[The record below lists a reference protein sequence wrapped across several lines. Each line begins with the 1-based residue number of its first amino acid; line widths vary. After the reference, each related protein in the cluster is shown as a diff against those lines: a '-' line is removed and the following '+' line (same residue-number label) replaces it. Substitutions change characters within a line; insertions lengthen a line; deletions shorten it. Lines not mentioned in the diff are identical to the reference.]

1 MVNRDSHCQAGVS
14 RRPGV
19 RSRFSVASA
28 SSSRPDSGPLPS
40 AVVGR
45 DNELG
50 EVAAVVAAG
59 GPGVAILAPAGV
71 GKSRLAREAVRRAS
85 EAGAL
90 TVWIQATRSA
100 AAVALGACAAL
111 VPEDAR
117 ADDPLDVM
125 RRTAS
130 ALQERAAGRRVLLA
144 VDDAQLL
151 DAVSAALVLHL
162 VVTGTVTVVATVRT
176 GEPCPDAIVSLWKDA
191 GAARMHL
198 RELDAAGTGALV
210 EAMVGGA
217 VEEDARRWIFETSRG
232 NALYVRE
239 LVGAALDRGTLLEVA
254 GLWRMADRPPV
265 SSTLA
270 ELVASRLVGLG
281 DDERRVLELLAIGE
295 PLRADELAGEVGD
308 RALLA
313 AEDDG
318 LVTVGEADDVR
329 MAHPLY
335 GEVIAADLP
344 RLHGRELRRR
354 LIAIVERRDARAPGD
369 VMRIARWR
377 LDSGDELS
385 ADLLLESAE
394 AALAAGDPELAERV
408 AQRAVDSGAGA
419 RAAFLLGRAH
429 IRRSRF
435 DEAETVLAS
444 VEDDLPDEELGIAY
458 LQRRVGL
465 LYWNLHRGDDAVA
478 LLDRAATWWP
488 GERWRQRMA
497 ALQIY
502 PLLVRG
508 GLGGSADEM
517 GELLADPQLD
527 PAARRQ
533 LEPMHVGLL
542 FYSGRAREAQAIA
555 QAAEPVPPLSGLDE
569 QAMFS
574 LASASSIDG
583 GFAWEAV
590 RARREA
596 AFAIAVR
603 AQDHAAAG
611 LAASW
616 LGHAHL
622 LAGRLDDARRWLAES
637 EWHFERQDTLG
648 QLVITRALLVQ
659 ALADRDDASAAA
671 AMLTRAHQA
680 LGATDPLPVQRPY
693 LDLAH
698 ARLALAE
705 HDAPRAQQLL
715 VASAQAH
722 ATMPLQA
729 AWLWHEALR
738 AGASP
743 NAVLAPLEAAA
754 EHCDAPMVDAFLA
767 HVQARDGAAL
777 TAAADAFEQIGAL
790 VFARE
795 TALQAAG
802 AYAGEGRQDSAR
814 RAAGRARDLFELGQG
829 GTLPA
834 VEGLDESAVTLTAR
848 EAQLVA
854 MAREGLTNPEIA
866 DRLVL
871 SVRTVESHLYRAM
884 GKLGVSDRRD
894 L

>member
-1 MVNRDSHCQAGVS
+1 MG
-14 RRPGV
+14 
-19 RSRFSVASA
+19 RSA
-28 SSSRPDSGPLPS
+28 
-40 AVVGR
+40 
-45 DNELG
+45 ELDQI
-50 EVAAVVAAG
+50 AAVVAAG
-59 GPGVAILAPAGV
+59 GPGVVILAPAGV
-71 GKSRLAREAVRRAS
+71 GKSHLAREAVARADS
-85 EAGAL
+85 AGAL

-130 ALQERAAGRRVLLA
+130 ALRERAAGRPVVLG

-151 DAVSAALVLHL
+151 GPVSAALVLHL
-162 VVTGTVTVVATVRT
+162 VVTATAVVIATVRT
-176 GEPCPDAIVSLWKDA
+176 GEPCPDAITSLWKDA
-191 GAARMHL
+191 GAARL
-198 RELDAAGTGALV
+198 PLPELDADGTGALV
-210 EAMVGGA
+210 EAIVGGA
-217 VEEDARRWIFETSRG
+217 VEEDARGWTFETTRG
-232 NALYVRE
+232 NALFVRE
-239 LVGAALDRGTLLEVA
+239 LIGSALERGALTRVA

-265 SSTLA
+265 SATLA
-270 ELVASRLVGLG
+270 ELVAARLG
-281 DDERRVLELLAIGE
+281 DLSGKERRVLELLAVGE
-295 PLRADELAGEVGD
+295 PLRADELAEEVGVP
-308 RALLA
+308 ALLA
-313 AEDDG
+313 VEERG
-318 LVTVGEADDVR
+318 LVVVGDADDVH

-354 LIAIVERRDARAPGD
+354 LVDIVARRDPLASGD
-369 VMRIARWR
+369 LMRLAQWR
-377 LDSGDELS
+377 LDTGDEMS
-385 ADLLLESAE
+385 TDLLLEGAE
-394 AALAAGDPELAERV
+394 AALAAGDPELAARL
-408 AQRAVDSGAGA
+408 AQRAVDGGAGA
-419 RAAFLLGRAH
+419 RAALLLGRAH

-435 DEAETVLAS
+435 EDAEDVLAA
-444 VEDDLPDEELGIAY
+444 VEDELPDEELAIAY

-478 LLDRAATWWP
+478 LLDRATAWWP
-488 GERWRQRMA
+488 GERWRQRTA
-497 ALQIY
+497 ALEVY

-508 GLGGSADEM
+508 GLGGAPDDM
-517 GELLADPQLD
+517 GALLADPQLD

-542 FYSGRAREAQAIA
+542 FYSGRAREAAEIA
-555 QAAEPVPPLSGLDE
+555 QACEPVPPLAGLDE

-590 RARREA
+590 RARRGA
-596 AFAIAVR
+596 AFVAAVR

-648 QLVITRALLVQ
+648 QLSISRALLAI
-659 ALADRDDASAAA
+659 ALAERDDGDEAD
-671 AMLTRAHQA
+671 AMLTRAHDA
-680 LGATDPLPVQRPY
+680 LGGAEPLPVQRPY
-693 LDLAH
+693 LDLAQ
-698 ARLALAE
+698 ARLAVAQ
-705 HDAPRAQQLL
+705 HDPPRAQDLL
-715 VASAQAH
+715 VASAQGH
-722 ATMPLQA
+722 AAMPLQA

-738 AGASP
+738 AG
-743 NAVLAPLEAAA
+743 VAPREILRPLEEAAA
-754 EHCDAPMVDAFLA
+754 GCDALMADAFVA
-767 HVQARDGAAL
+767 HAKGRVGQSGAAL
-777 TAAADAFEQIGAL
+777 LTTAGAFEEIGAL

-795 TALQAAG
+795 SAIEAA
-802 AYAGEGRQDSAR
+802 AAFAAEGKQDSAR
-814 RAAGRARDLFELGQG
+814 RAAGHARDLFERGQG
-829 GTLPA
+829 GSLPA

-848 EAQLVA
+848 ESQLVA
-854 MAREGLTNPEIA
+854 MARDGLTNAEIA

-884 GKLGVSDRRD
+884 GKLGVSDRRA